1 MVIITKKGNGYNMN
15 NNRKEMLY
23 ALNSITQLGLSV
35 IISFLLWIFIAMW
48 VKNKFNLGNFVMII
62 GILLGAGSAVL
73 SFIKFC
79 GLISPKGKNDEK

>member
-1 MVIITKKGNGYNMN
+1 MAVIMKN
-15 NNRKEMLY
+15 NHKEILN

-48 VKNKFNLGNFVMII
+48 VKKTFNLGNFIMII
-62 GILLGAGSAVL
+62 GVLLGTGSAVL

-79 GLISPKGKNDEK
+79 GLISPKENDNEK